1 MLPGR
6 FAPTSLIS
14 QELLQNLNRG
24 DPMPTSFN
32 GTHCTAV
39 ILNANVRNVYERAR
53 KLSKSDLPILISGET
68 GTGKEVLSRFVH
80 DNSPRNSTGDF
91 VALNCAT
98 IPDHLIETELF
109 GYSKGAFTDARADKI
124 GLLTI
129 ADNGTLFLD
138 EVAEMSLAVQ
148 KKLLRALEY
157 REFYPVGS
165 VTLKKANFRLVCAT
179 SENLGKMVAEKTFRV
194 DLYHRIQ
201 ACELTL
207 PPLRDRI
214 DEIPLLAG
222 YFLEL
227 NGRRDVIM
235 SPDVTEIFS
244 CYNWPGNIRELRNV
258 VEYALA
264 VLDENERVIEVYH
277 LPEEKFYGMN
287 CGILRGMT
295 LSLKEKERCFREN
308 LVRATMTACSGD
320 YKSVAQ
326 TLGTSKST
334 VYEIIAGKNSRVSTP
349 AVVED

>member
-1 MLPGR
+1 
-6 FAPTSLIS
+6 
-14 QELLQNLNRG
+14 
-24 DPMPTSFN
+24 MPTSIN
-32 GTHCTAV
+32 GTHCPAV
-39 ILNANVRNVYERAR
+39 VLNANVRNVYERAR

-68 GTGKEVLSRFVH
+68 GTGKEILSRFIH
-80 DNSPRNSTGDF
+80 ENSPRNSTGDF

-109 GYSKGAFTDARADKI
+109 GYSKGAFTDARSDKI

-129 ADNGTLFLD
+129 ADGGTLFLD
-138 EVAEMSLAVQ
+138 EVAEMSLVVQ

-157 REFYPVGS
+157 REFYPIGS
-165 VTLKKANFRLVCAT
+165 VTPKKVNFRLVCAT
-179 SENLGKMVAEKTFRV
+179 SENLDKMVAEKTFRV
-194 DLYHRIQ
+194 DLYHRIH

-214 DEIPLLAG
+214 DEIPLLAR
-222 YFLEL
+222 YFLEM
-227 NGRRDVIM
+227 NGRRDVLM

-244 CYNWPGNIRELRNV
+244 CYNWPGNIREMKNV

-287 CGILRGMT
+287 CGILRGMSLT
-295 LSLKEKERCFREN
+295 LKEKEKCFKEN
-308 LVRATMTACSGD
+308 LVSAAVTACSGD

-334 VYEIIAGKNSRVSTP
+334 VYEIVAGKNSRVTAP